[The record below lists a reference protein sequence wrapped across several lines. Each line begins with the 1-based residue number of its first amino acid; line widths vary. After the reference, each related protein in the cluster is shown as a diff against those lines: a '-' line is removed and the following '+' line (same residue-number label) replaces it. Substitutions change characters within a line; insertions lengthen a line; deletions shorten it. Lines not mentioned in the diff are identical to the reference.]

1 MSQAWTNASPSSG
14 LPPTTNESADWQQ
27 QQQQQHHTTAQQ
39 HDSNPFNLTWG
50 TGPAAAAYTSTAPSV
65 NNQLAQAW
73 ALLQAQHSGQVT
85 NASQPPPAWPSRHH
99 SDTNMMTTSTMGMHA
114 TSLMPNSS
122 SVFASNNSITR
133 DDHDISMWTSLN
145 FDTPNASSF
154 SHNQHRTSNNNN
166 LSEQHQFSSTPT
178 HLLHEQSYH
187 HQDTINRIW
196 AAATSATPQPSTHAH
211 ATSSSADRDRYQ
223 GVREWLGG
231 ASNAD
236 TPQLEDVPYEL
247 TGGVGIASSPMNAE
261 YDSQPLASMTLSH
274 PDLASAR
281 RPQEQ
286 SGQASFEAALLSLSV
301 EPPLPFQPT
310 PSSNQFHNSANL
322 SFLHELEVQH
332 ARSQHQKQQEWL
344 ADQQRQ
350 IALAMGP
357 ASASH
362 WPLMSPPLPSPLQG
376 TVSSISPSATSTAL
390 PSTSTPS
397 TTNAVRP
404 DLLRRQSSNS
414 QWTSSHNAKAVTG
427 SPVIATI
434 QNSSNTSS
442 PMSADRSPHSVISAT
457 ASVAR
462 SLEDLTPEETRVFA
476 KRSNMVTSPATPTAS
491 PMNPTVPLAIIPTGP
506 AGISSTTI
514 GPIKSK
520 HAPASGS
527 STATCRS
534 HSTTTVVVGRGGRA
548 GGSKKALI
556 EMNSTCRTCGD
567 PLARLVLR
575 GQVEN
580 LVPKSSIT
588 CLTCAPVETI
598 DEEIEG
604 GVQGE
609 QGADGGGTV
618 RGGAAAGE
626 SSRSNKT
633 VKSASTPVPSAST
646 LAFESKTYH
655 DTFSAAVDMLE
666 GVKLE
671 DGDDGLP
678 DVLPDRLSLK
688 VKRDAVICDVCSR
701 VVGTGTVTGQTP
713 TGPGK
718 FTVEVICTRCD
729 ALYKPCSDCGGG
741 GGRLTPGRWRSKEL
755 FPPGRKTCV
764 LPHTRSPALEELS
777 FEVYRNAHIPPEL
790 LPEFEAK
797 CRELFVQ
804 ARLGALCRPE
814 HLSRG
819 DGLARTFA
827 QAERT
832 TVDAWNLVAPMLHE
846 DVEGKKEMRRFLTLQ
861 FAKSKK
867 SKHDQSSASGTEP
880 ERQIANINAFAIVE
894 HDLNTGVLFFA
905 AFAPYATTGNQYDAH
920 YLLGEA
926 TLRKIKGELSFTNE
940 ERTLAGLAPY
950 PSVNATF
957 LLSVFR
963 NESRM
968 TQAVTRRG
976 YMTLDDYLSK
986 YPHADPTAFPPGRQT
1001 HFPPQ
1006 YVDCLRVW
1014 VKPVKSEDDYHGD
1027 PPPNVLR
1034 RRKMEKSAHTTAL
1047 EALERV
1053 RKKTFEGQS

>member
-1 MSQAWTNASPSSG
+1 MSEAWTHASRGIGSGSG
-14 LPPTTNESADWQQ
+14 LPPSERRPDDKDDATPWPAPAAAVDPNLY
-27 QQQQQHHTTAQQ
+27 
-39 HDSNPFNLTWG
+39 NLTWG

-65 NNQLAQAW
+65 NNQLARAW

-85 NASQPPPAWPSRHH
+85 NASPAWPRHH
-99 SDTNMMTTSTMGMHA
+99 PHSSWPAGHGIAQHT
-114 TSLMPNSS
+114 PNTLLPQSS
-122 SVFASNNSITR
+122 SLFAPAHASN
-133 DDHDISMWTSLN
+133 DDHDLSMWTN
-145 FDTPNASSF
+145 FDSANPTSF
-154 SHNQHRTSNNNN
+154 SQNQHSDSHDNSNSHLLPGAAMSRPSPPN
-166 LSEQHQFSSTPT
+166 

-196 AAATSATPQPSTHAH
+196 AAATTEPGPSHSLHAL
-211 ATSSSADRDRYQ
+211 ATSTSSTDRHK
-223 GVREWLGG
+223 GVREWLG
-231 ASNAD
+231 ATSNAEL
-236 TPQLEDVPYEL
+236 PPLEDVPYEL
-247 TGGVGIASSPMNAE
+247 TGGVGMAASSPMSAE
-261 YDSQPLASMTLSH
+261 FESSAQGMTSTGH
-274 PDLASAR
+274 HER
-281 RPQEQ
+281 

-310 PSSNQFHNSANL
+310 PTSNQFHTSANL
-322 SFLHELEVQH
+322 SYLHELEVQH

-350 IALAMGP
+350 IALALGP

-362 WPLMSPPLPSPLQG
+362 WPLMSPPLPSPLQE
-376 TVSSISPSATSTAL
+376 TVSSVSPTATTMGLPGSNPSAAQ
-390 PSTSTPS
+390 
-397 TTNAVRP
+397 ARP
-404 DLLRRQSSNS
+404 DILRRQSSNL
-414 QWTSSHNAKAVTG
+414 QWTSSQQPSKA

-434 QNSSNTSS
+434 QTNSNTSS
-442 PMSADRSPHSVISAT
+442 PLSADRSPHSVASA
-457 ASVAR
+457 AR
-462 SLEDLTPEETRVFA
+462 SLEDMSPEETRILAIAAA
-476 KRSNMVTSPATPTAS
+476 KRSNMVTSPATPVAS
-491 PMNPTVPLAIIPTGP
+491 PLNQTVPLGPAIIPTGP

-514 GPIKSK
+514 GGPFKLK
-520 HAPASGS
+520 QAVGLTNGS
-527 STATCRS
+527 TGRS
-534 HSTTTVVVGRGGRA
+534 SSSTTVVVGRGGRA

-556 EMNSTCRTCGD
+556 DMNSACRTCGD

-580 LVPKSSIT
+580 LVPKSFIT
-588 CLTCAPVETI
+588 CLTCSPVETI
-598 DEEIEG
+598 DE
-604 GVQGE
+604 
-609 QGADGGGTV
+609 ATDAFDGDGDGNTV
-618 RGGAAAGE
+618 RE
-626 SSRSNKT
+626 PSMSSTKQRM
-633 VKSASTPVPSAST
+633 KSATPVPSAST

-671 DGDDGLP
+671 DGDDNLEQV
-678 DVLPDRLSLK
+678 VLPDRLPLN
-688 VKRDAVICDVCSR
+688 VKKDAVICDVCSR
-701 VVGTGTVTGQTP
+701 VVGTGTVTGHTP

-764 LPHTRSPALEELS
+764 LPHTRSPALDELS
-777 FEVYRNAHIPPEL
+777 FEVYRNAHIPPDL

-846 DVEGKKEMRRFLTLQ
+846 DIEGKREMRRFLTLQ
-861 FAKSKK
+861 FAKNKK
-867 SKHDQSSASGTEP
+867 SKHDASAEP

-926 TLRKIKGELSFTNE
+926 TLRKIKGELAFTNE
-940 ERTLAGLAPY
+940 ERSLAGLAPY

-957 LLSVFR
+957 LLSVFK

-968 TQAVTRRG
+968 TQAVARRG
-976 YMTLDDYLSK
+976 YMTLDEYLSK
-986 YPHADPTAFPPGRQT
+986 YPQADPTAFPPGRQT

-1053 RKKTFEGQS
+1053 RKKTFEGHP